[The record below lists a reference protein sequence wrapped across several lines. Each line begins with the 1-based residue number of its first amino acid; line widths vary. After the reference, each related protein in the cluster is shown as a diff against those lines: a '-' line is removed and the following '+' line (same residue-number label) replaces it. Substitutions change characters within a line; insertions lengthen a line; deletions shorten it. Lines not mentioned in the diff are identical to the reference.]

1 MKIQQFVIYLFFS
14 SIEMITTTIF
24 LYITGDVSF
33 LMLKLKKIKITS
45 HLYTKGFQSLQKLG
59 CCTHSSPTNSLT
71 LVCPTLS
78 QSSGYKY
85 NQMAHHSHS
94 HPFHSLGL

>member
-1 MKIQQFVIYLFFS
+1 
-14 SIEMITTTIF
+14 MITTTI

-33 LMLKLKKIKITS
+33 LMLKLKKIKKTF
-45 HLYTKGFQSLQKLG
+45 HLYTKDSQSLQKLG
-59 CCTHSSPTNSLT
+59 CCTHSSPTISLT
-71 LVCPTLS
+71 LVCPTHS
-78 QSSGYKY
+78 QCSGYKY